1 MNPQWADHAYDAAS
15 NSIKPVPGKTGLTID
30 EFSKIRIPEEV
41 LRDGIIFIWVQK
53 ELIFSVIKVLES
65 QNFEYVENLCH
76 VMLDPKYFEATKRIG
91 NTDATPAIY
100 REPYRFLNK
109 SHRTLLMLRRNIRR
123 QDEQPLELRHQRTGD
138 VVFDWVDESQPHKT
152 PEYYTYKLIETLL
165 PKSRFKGASKGITSE
180 NYEEARDFRLVELWA
195 QNDSKRSGWLKVSSQ
210 A

>member
-1 MNPQWADHAYDAAS
+1 LTVKNAIEFDFSFKDHKFDGGEKIRKLTKVEGILMNPQWADHAYDAAS

-123 QDEQPLELRHQRTGD
+123 QDE
-138 VVFDWVDESQPHKT
+138 
-152 PEYYTYKLIETLL
+152 
-165 PKSRFKGASKGITSE
+165 
-180 NYEEARDFRLVELWA
+180 
-195 QNDSKRSGWLKVSSQ
+195 
-210 A
+210 